1 MFTYKEKEVGMKK
14 FLKKNYELNCGEVIR
29 FEADSPSKVLDKLES
44 MPRYD
49 NSTGE
54 DFLRSSAEMF
64 SMYCGKPIRF
74 DSAESFTEDL
84 MALGILREVE
94 DAK

>member
-74 DSAESFTEDL
+74 DSAESFAEDL

>member
-1 MFTYKEKEVGMKK
+1 MKK
-14 FLKKNYELNCGEVIR
+14 FFKKNYELNCGEVIR

-54 DFLRSSAEMF
+54 DFLRSSAEIF

-74 DSAESFTEDL
+74 DSAESFVEDL
-84 MALGILREVE
+84 MIAGLLREVSE
-94 DAK
+94 ENEHKL

>member
-1 MFTYKEKEVGMKK
+1 
-14 FLKKNYELNCGEVIR
+14 
-29 FEADSPSKVLDKLES
+29 

>member
-1 MFTYKEKEVGMKK
+1 MKK

-49 NSTGE
+49 NATGE
-54 DFLRSSAEMF
+54 EFIRSKAESF
-64 SMYCGKPIRF
+64 SVFCGKPIRF
-74 DSAESFTEDL
+74 DSAESFAEDL
-84 MALGILREVE
+84 MIAGLLREVSE
-94 DAK
+94 ENAHKL